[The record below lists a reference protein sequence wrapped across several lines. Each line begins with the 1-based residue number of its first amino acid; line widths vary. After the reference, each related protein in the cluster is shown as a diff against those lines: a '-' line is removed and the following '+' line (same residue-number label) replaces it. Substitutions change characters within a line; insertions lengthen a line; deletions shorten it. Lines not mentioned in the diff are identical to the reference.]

1 MPIYNYKCSSCN
13 HRFKRVQKYSEKEQT
28 LLEKCEK
35 CNKEDIIEVVSFS
48 SFILKGQRWFK
59 NGYT

>member
-1 MPIYNYKCSSCN
+1 
-13 HRFKRVQKYSEKEQT
+13 VQKYSEKEQT